1 MEDFQTSHF
10 ADFEQFEFDFGQV
23 KIDFH
28 LFILDLGKLE
38 LLYWVWAKR

>member
-10 ADFEQFEFDFGQV
+10 ADFEQFEFDNHLGDFGQV
-23 KIDFH
+23 TIDFH

-38 LLYWVWAKR
+38 LLY